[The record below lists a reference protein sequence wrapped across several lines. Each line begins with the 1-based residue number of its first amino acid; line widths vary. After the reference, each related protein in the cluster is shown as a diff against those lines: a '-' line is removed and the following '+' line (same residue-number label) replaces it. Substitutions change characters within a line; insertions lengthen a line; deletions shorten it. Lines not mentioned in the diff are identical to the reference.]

1 MPNFEDNSDSVAHS
15 LQQAVTTG
23 LRAVAYE
30 YRRDLRNKLDE
41 SPPRTGR
48 TYNIGGRTHTASAEG
63 EPPAPLSRDLID
75 SIEISHQKRFFLS
88 DRYTVYSPLNY
99 AFFLEE
105 GTAHIEVRP
114 AWKETLRENKEKYSR
129 MISES
134 GWF

>member
-1 MPNFEDNSDSVAHS
+1 MGNFKDNSDSTAFA
-15 LQQAVTTG
+15 LQQAVTTK
-23 LRAVAYE
+23 LKAVAHQ

-41 SPPRTGR
+41 PPARTGH

-75 SIEISHQKRFFLS
+75 SIQITHQKRFFLS

-99 AFFLEE
+99 AFYLEE
-105 GTAHIEVRP
+105 GTQHIEVRP

-129 MISES
+129 IIAES